1 MEEKEFS
8 FALSEEQRTMKETVA
23 RLMKDLVA
31 DRAHEMDEKKAIPA
45 GCIQKIWE
53 LGGVLSV
60 IPEEFGGYG
69 MDYSPV
75 MNAII
80 LEELAAADM
89 GVAIAATV
97 PAMFLLPV
105 LEMGTENQKKEYI
118 PPYCG
123 GDFKPCTA
131 AVNEPRFRFDPVE
144 LETKAIK
151 KGGAYII
158 NGTKCFV
165 PLAKDAAHMLVAADM
180 DGIPGLFIVSSDNPG
195 IKIGG
200 REKNLGLYALD
211 TYTVSFENCE
221 VPSSDMLDR
230 KHSAGYDRFLQKS
243 RIAMSA
249 IGTGLSRASFEY
261 ARDYSRER
269 VQFGEPIASRQAIA
283 FMIAEMA
290 YEVDA
295 MRLMT
300 WQAASYLENGKD
312 AKRESFLAKMYA
324 GDMTMKVTDYGVQV
338 LGGHGFIRDHPVER
352 YYRNGRGVAI
362 LEGMATV

>member
-8 FALSEEQRTMKETVA
+8 FALSEEQGTMKETVA

-31 DRAHEMDEKKAIPA
+31 GQAHDMDEKKTIPA
-45 GCIQKIWE
+45 ECIQKIWD
-53 LGGVLSV
+53 LGAVLSF
-60 IPEEFGGYG
+60 IPEEYGGYG
-69 MDYSPV
+69 MEYSPV
-75 MNAII
+75 MNALV

-89 GVAIAATV
+89 GVAIAAMT
-97 PAMFLLPV
+97 PAIFLLSL
-105 LEMGTENQKKEYI
+105 LESGTEEQKKKYI

-123 GDFKPCTA
+123 SDFRPCSA

-144 LETKAIK
+144 LETMAEK
-151 KGGAYII
+151 KGSAYIL

-165 PLAKDAAHMLVAADM
+165 PLAKDAGHLLVAADVE
-180 DGIPGLFIVSSDNPG
+180 GTPQLFIVSCDNPG
-195 IKIGG
+195 ITIGE

-211 TYTVSFENCE
+211 TYRVTFDTCE
-221 VPSSDMLDR
+221 VPAEDMLGGVD
-230 KHSAGYDRFLQKS
+230 SGCYERFLQKS

-249 IGTGLSRASFEY
+249 LGTGISRASFEY

-269 VQFGEPIASRQAIA
+269 VQFGEPIASRQSVA

-300 WQAASYLENGKD
+300 WRAASLLENGKD
-312 AKRESFLAKMYA
+312 AKRESFLAKFYA
-324 GDMTMKVTDYGVQV
+324 GDMTMKITDFGVQI

-352 YYRNGRGVAI
+352 YYRNGRGIAI